1 VDNFDVN
8 NFSDDFFGH
17 LNEEDKRRFIEVCY
31 QKILL
36 YPKLLIDHDS
46 PALVKKNSI
55 NVLIKYFEE
64 CEEYEKCAELKKIIN
79 IIHGRKNN
87 STDK

>member
-1 VDNFDVN
+1 M
-8 NFSDDFFGH
+8 
-17 LNEEDKRRFIEVCY
+17 
-31 QKILL
+31 
-36 YPKLLIDHDS
+36 DHDS

-55 NVLIKYFEE
+55 SVLIKYFEE